1 MWQSQL
7 LLLNTFETIEYVCIR
22 YMPTYMCYVGI
33 KDRKERDR
41 ENESHK
47 FSMLACTADD
57 CFFFK
62 GIYS

>member
-1 MWQSQL
+1 
-7 LLLNTFETIEYVCIR
+7 
-22 YMPTYMCYVGI
+22 MCYVGI

-47 FSMLACTADD
+47 FSMLAYTADD

>member
-1 MWQSQL
+1 MSVL
-7 LLLNTFETIEYVCIR
+7 DN
-22 YMPTYMCYVGI
+22 MPTYMCYVGI